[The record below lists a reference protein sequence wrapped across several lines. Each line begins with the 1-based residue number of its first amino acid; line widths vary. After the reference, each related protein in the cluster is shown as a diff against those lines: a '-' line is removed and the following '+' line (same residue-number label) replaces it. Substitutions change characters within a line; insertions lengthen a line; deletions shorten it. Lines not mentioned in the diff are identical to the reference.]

1 MCTFDSNPSYSIL
14 ITVMSCMLHTHRMQ
28 LMLEQLTHKLESVDT
43 QLQHMATPQ
52 HPPPPSAPQAVTQG
66 SAQSEEESN
75 KSYLFSLDEDQVI
88 RWHVLL
94 QDDSFVKRY
103 TLI

>member
-1 MCTFDSNPSYSIL
+1 
-14 ITVMSCMLHTHRMQ
+14 MQ

-43 QLQHMATPQ
+43 QLQHIATPQ
-52 HPPPPSAPQAVTQG
+52 HPPLPSAPQTVTQG

-75 KSYLFSLDEDQVI
+75 KSYLSSLDGDQVI
-88 RWHVLL
+88 RWHALL